1 MADPHR
7 EKPGGR
13 VPPLVALLI
22 RNAALG
28 FCLAIVF
35 VAAMLLADVGG
46 LGTLVAHSPDGPI
59 AVFALTFATGLTF
72 GSVQMGIAI
81 MQLGNEDDEAS
92 GPRDAAARLIRAL
105 RRFIERHRHHR
116 IVAC

>member
-1 MADPHR
+1 MSDPNR
-7 EKPGGR
+7 RRSEGR

-28 FCLAIVF
+28 FCVAIVF

-46 LGTLVAHSPDGPI
+46 LGTLVVRSPDGVI

-81 MQLGNEDDEAS
+81 MQLGEEEQEDGD
-92 GPRDAAARLIRAL
+92 GPHDAAARLIRAG
-105 RRFIERHRHHR
+105 RRFLDRHTHR
-116 IVAC
+116 RAAC